1 MLSICL
7 FGCLLKW
14 HKFSPSTLSPHRKRA
29 LGRRVVGSRT
39 DSKRPYHGW
48 GQWGARVMPKLF
60 QNYRL
65 LHCAFKQLA
74 TGNLQRATY
83 CCYRALH
90 FCLNSFCCLGS
101 RTKARQSKAR
111 QVELREEK
119 KSQGD
124 TKQKLAKLN
133 LWPLFFANC
142 KCKMK
147 CLATRQTRRD
157 ATWRAGVRGVVW
169 CGVARKGEA
178 SNRNCLLQIIS
189 HPRPIGVCNWNFL
202 LPTFVHKRIC
212 IFAPK

>member
-1 MLSICL
+1 
-7 FGCLLKW
+7 
-14 HKFSPSTLSPHRKRA
+14 
-29 LGRRVVGSRT
+29 
-39 DSKRPYHGW
+39 
-48 GQWGARVMPKLF
+48 MPKLF

-65 LHCAFKQLA
+65 LHCAFKQLATGNLQLA

-90 FCLNSFCCLGS
+90 FCLNSFCCLGR

-157 ATWRAGVRGVVW
+157 GTCWGAW
-169 CGVARKGEA
+169 CRVARKDEA

-189 HPRPIGVCNWNFL
+189 HPDQLAWAIAIFYCL
-202 LPTFVHKRIC
+202 LLCANAFVFSLQSRQ
-212 IFAPK
+212 